1 MNTDKLFPDIT
12 LKHFLI
18 LEFTMLLP
26 CGLAA
31 CLLWHYG
38 LPMIT
43 LIVYILIC
51 CLAIPGLYIK

>member
-1 MNTDKLFPDIT
+1 MNTEKFFPDIT
-12 LKHFLI
+12 LPHFLI

-31 CLLWHYG
+31 GLLWYYG

-43 LIVYILIC
+43 LIIYILIC
-51 CLAIPGLYIK
+51 CLIVPGIYIK